1 MKVESVLSNPLCSE
15 RTAWIYIVF
24 PFMRI
29 TIILYLEITDRNFVQ
44 KSKPTD
50 RVFFFLVFSWQ
61 NIKSDSDTLTENV
74 PDYNL

>member
-1 MKVESVLSNPLCSE
+1 MKVESVLSNPVCSE

-29 TIILYLEITDRNFVQ
+29 TIILYLEIMGNNFVQ

-50 RVFFFLVFSWQ
+50 RLFFFLVFCWQ
-61 NIKSDSDTLTENV
+61 NIKSDSDTLIEIV
-74 PDYNL
+74 QDYNL

>member
-1 MKVESVLSNPLCSE
+1 MKVESVLSNPICSE

-29 TIILYLEITDRNFVQ
+29 TIILCLEITDRNVQ

-50 RVFFFLVFSWQ
+50 HLFFFLVFCWQ
-61 NIKSDSDTLTENV
+61 NIKSDSDTLTENA